1 MALTALE
8 RSTIGEVSGI
18 GVTLI
23 ANPWKQLIKNCLWSV
38 NWKVFDMS
46 LRLLVVQSKFPSGKW
61 KSNKTKKK
69 CIHSLDESW
78 LGDGCIRWR
87 LTRGG
92 GWGLSVRWTNGI
104 GACIRHIAIEKK
116 KKQHQHPRTNK
127 KKDRLRY
134 WNKDGKK
141 AAMGRRMSQ
150 TKNNEELFTRRDDQ
164 VGLVAGCFIAQRVL
178 LAFDGRG

>member
-1 MALTALE
+1 MLSTRKGSSVDDKSDNPWDSCWHMALTALE

-116 KKQHQHPRTNK
+116 KKTTSTPTNK
-127 KKDRLRY
+127 QKKGSSTVLEQ
-134 WNKDGKK
+134 
-141 AAMGRRMSQ
+141 GR
-150 TKNNEELFTRRDDQ
+150 
-164 VGLVAGCFIAQRVL
+164 
-178 LAFDGRG
+178 